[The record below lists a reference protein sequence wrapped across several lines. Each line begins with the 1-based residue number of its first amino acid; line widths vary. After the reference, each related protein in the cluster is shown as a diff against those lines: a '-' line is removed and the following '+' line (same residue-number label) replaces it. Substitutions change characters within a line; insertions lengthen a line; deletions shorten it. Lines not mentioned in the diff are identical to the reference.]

1 MIIPAGK
8 VVRIASFNMERCY
21 FAVQNMDSTAT
32 NVIYLMQKEEEAE
45 VLKKSGFVVGGYGLF
60 EMHNCLNTQSKKQ
73 WFAYTDVVG
82 GVDIRIMDI

>member
-45 VLKKSGFVVGGYGLF
+45 VMAKNGFVVGGYGLF
-60 EMHNCLNTQSKKQ
+60 EMQNCLNAGSKKA
-73 WFAYTDVVG
+73 WFAYTAVVG
-82 GVDIRIMDI
+82 GVDIRVIDI